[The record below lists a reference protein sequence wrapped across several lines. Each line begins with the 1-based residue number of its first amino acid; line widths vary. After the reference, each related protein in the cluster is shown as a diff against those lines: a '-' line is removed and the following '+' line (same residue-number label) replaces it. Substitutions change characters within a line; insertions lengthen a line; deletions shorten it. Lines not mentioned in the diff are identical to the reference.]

1 MRAFEFLTEATV
13 GREFNHLED
22 LVFTN
27 PDDGAKRAVQ
37 IIKDMGSYKGDYPG
51 VASLHEIDFYRS
63 NCPDPNLLLK
73 LNL

>member
-37 IIKDMGSYKGDYPG
+37 IIKDMEQDL
-51 VASLHEIDFYRS
+51 SLIHI
-63 NCPDPNLLLK
+63 
-73 LNL
+73 